1 MWWWDMKIHAN
12 MATWLSKST
21 WVREVW
27 NLVHCQ
33 SNKITMPEFW
43 GEISLWILN
52 KHLRTHHSKI
62 EMKVYWLNCHK
73 KKKHY
78 GFLKVCRKKIK
89 YVLIKVFF
97 INILHKYS
105 SSFKIGIGLYFK
117 PLTIITTVLS
127 PQPSPSLSQLSG
139 CLEYS

>member
-1 MWWWDMKIHAN
+1 MKVLLIE
-12 MATWLSKST
+12 LSQKKT
-21 WVREVW
+21 
-27 NLVHCQ
+27 
-33 SNKITMPEFW
+33 
-43 GEISLWILN
+43 LWILES
-52 KHLRTHHSKI
+52 LQ
-62 EMKVYWLNCHK
+62 
-73 KKKHY
+73 
-78 GFLKVCRKKIK
+78 KKIK